1 MKNCIRVA
9 ENRDTHDVICDYTI
23 SFPSACQSKLMFA
36 FVSMELVKY
45 GRKLGRVIC
54 AAIYS
59 HPIAV
64 CSQSD
69 FILTHQILLGK
80 KYVGILFFPIK

>member
-1 MKNCIRVA
+1 
-9 ENRDTHDVICDYTI
+9 
-23 SFPSACQSKLMFA
+23 MFA

-45 GRKLGRVIC
+45 GMKLGRVIC
-54 AAIYS
+54 ATIYS

-69 FILTHQILLGK
+69 FILTHQISSGK
-80 KYVGILFFPIK
+80 KDVGILSFPMK